1 MLTFTEKDPLMLP
14 NFQTPSIF
22 LGLFLRKIEVQDY
35 QNFAESLPW
44 RLPEFDAEP
53 QLNPNPQNAPADVAR
68 VRFASKDGRLRLDVA
83 PAKVH
88 FQMMPGNVTRNEQ
101 GQTNVQTL
109 PVDKAYENFTPQ
121 ALRVHTTLSEHF
133 GAAANRIG
141 VVTDMIAPVQ
151 SSANQ
156 RIQNVVLGGKNYFG
170 ERIADVQI
178 QALSKVSLD
187 GDVNINRR
195 VSVRALRTGAEGNPD
210 LILNVNV
217 DINTLAEE
225 PYDVALGDLEKFL
238 NGVSTHLQTK
248 VPLLAESALFA

>member
-1 MLTFTEKDPLMLP
+1 MLP

-22 LGLFLRKIEVQDY
+22 LGLFLRKLEVQDFK
-35 QNFAESLPW
+35 NFAESLPW

-53 QLNPNPQNAPADVAR
+53 QMNRVPPDAPADVPR

-83 PAKVH
+83 PAKIH
-88 FQMMPGNVTRNEQ
+88 FQMMPGDVTRNEK

-109 PVDKAYENFTPQ
+109 PVDKAYEKFVPQ

-133 GAAANRIG
+133 GATAMRLG

-156 RIQNVVLGGKNYFG
+156 RMQNVILGGKNLFG
-170 ERIADVQI
+170 DRVHDMQI
-178 QALSKVSLD
+178 QALAKVAID
-187 GDVNINRR
+187 ENINVNRR
-195 VSVRALRTGAEGNPD
+195 ISVRALRTGQEGNPD

-217 DINTLAEE
+217 DVNTLAEE
-225 PYDVALGDLEKFL
+225 PYDMSLEDLEKFL
-238 NGVSTHLQTK
+238 NGVSSHIQNK
-248 VPLLAESALFA
+248 VALLNEKALFE